1 MEGKNKSDE
10 LISVAMQI
18 IMSAGNARNL
28 ADEAFEY
35 AKKSDFKNAKA
46 KMELAHKELIQAHN
60 SQTHIIQSE
69 ARGIKY
75 EYSPLFAHAQDTL
88 MTISSEINSD
98 KKMVD
103 LLQIIFSRKENA

>member
-1 MEGKNKSDE
+1 MEEKNKSDE

-18 IMSAGNARNL
+18 IMSAGNARSL

-35 AKKSDFKNAKA
+35 AKKSDFENAKA
-46 KMELAHKELIQAHN
+46 KMESAHKELVQAHN
-60 SQTHIIQSE
+60 AQTNVIQSE

-103 LLQIIFSRKENA
+103 LMKIFFSKKESL